1 MHTKTMTTTIYNSIY
16 DLSDLTAEEEK
27 IAINSVRW
35 KVEQMRFFESRDK
48 HQKKR
53 TLLKKILP
61 NFIYVKYSNWLFKK
75 SEPYIYAPISR
86 EEYVHH
92 TTQQER
98 YGDLF
103 LIYRHRGDFV
113 MARRYELLS
122 QQDYV
127 SSFECIPRDCFMRNE
142 PDYYLWLM
150 RLKTLY
156 IDLDNV
162 LVDFQSGIDQL
173 DEATRQQYKDHLDD
187 VPGIFAKMLPMKG
200 AVEAFRMLSE
210 RYDVYILSTAPWNN
224 PSAWSDKLL
233 WVQKY
238 LGDWAYKRLILS
250 HHKNLCMGDC
260 IIDDR
265 KANGVYKFKGYHI
278 HFGSER
284 FPDWYA
290 VLKYLLPP
298 GGEEK

>member
-1 MHTKTMTTTIYNSIY
+1 MNMLQI
-16 DLSDLTAEEEK
+16 
-27 IAINSVRW
+27 
-35 KVEQMRFFESRDK
+35 
-48 HQKKR
+48 
-53 TLLKKILP
+53 
-61 NFIYVKYSNWLFKK
+61 
-75 SEPYIYAPISR
+75 
-86 EEYVHH
+86 
-92 TTQQER
+92 
-98 YGDLF
+98 
-103 LIYRHRGDFV
+103 
-113 MARRYELLS
+113 
-122 QQDYV
+122 
-127 SSFECIPRDCFMRNE
+127 
-142 PDYYLWLM
+142 
-150 RLKTLY
+150 LY

-162 LVDFQSGIDQL
+162 LVNFQSGIDQL

-250 HHKNLCMGDC
+250 HHKNLCTGHY

-265 KANGVYKFKGYHI
+265 TANGVCEFDGEHI
-278 HFGSER
+278 HFGSGR

-298 GGEEK
+298 PGEEK